1 MTSRKL
7 VLAILA
13 IAILTLVPALLPDSE
28 PTIRAASTFA
38 PPEEAVENMIADYCL
53 ACHGDASR
61 TAGLSLEAF
70 DAGRPEA
77 EAETAEKILRKLHT
91 GMMPPSFAPQPE
103 PETVKAFVEALE
115 KRIDEEAA
123 KNPNPGR
130 RTFQR
135 LNRAEYA
142 RSVEDLLGLEV
153 DVEALLPPDTVSHSF
168 DNIADVQGMS
178 PTVMDSYLRAAD
190 KISREAV
197 GDPEVEPSVATYKA
211 PKTASQV
218 RHVEGAPFG
227 TRGGIAVVHNFP
239 ADGEYVFSIELHA
252 SPEGYLFGQT
262 SEGEQIDVSIDG
274 ERVALVPV
282 DPLMS
287 EEDEAGMKLETDPIL
302 VKAGSHRV
310 AAAFLQKGEGPIDDL
325 MTPIEHTLADGEIGI
340 DYGITTLPHLRDLS
354 ISGPHRVTGVSD
366 TGSRRRIFRCRPTS
380 SEEELPCAAQILKD
394 LATRAYRRPV
404 VDPDLEA
411 LMSFYAMGR
420 EERDFESGIRMAL
433 QAILSSPSFVF
444 RLERMRE
451 EAAPGDSYPVSSLD
465 LASRLSYFLW
475 AGAPDEKL
483 LALASEG
490 KLSEP
495 ERFEGEVHRMLEDPR
510 AEALATRF
518 ASQWLRLQDLEKL
531 HPDAVLYPYYDA
543 TLAQAMKRETELFF
557 YNLVREDRS
566 VLELLTAD
574 YSFVNE
580 RLAKHYAVPNVNG
593 SAFRRVALDGVNANR
608 RGVLGHGSIL
618 TLTSVANRTSPV
630 QRGKWVMEV
639 LLGSP
644 PPPPPPNVPDLEE
657 TNAVAQDRVLTIRE
671 RMEEHRK
678 NPACTSCHTV
688 IDPIGLALEN
698 FDVTGAYRTKDGG
711 APVDASGELYDG
723 TPIDGPL
730 GLRDALLKRSDAF
743 LLSFTESLLT
753 YALGRRVEY
762 YDMPA
767 VRKIVRDA
775 AENDHRMSSYI
786 LGVVGSA
793 PFRMSRTDGAPFPTT
808 EVHGQE

>member
-1 MTSRKL
+1 MSLRRL
-7 VLAILA
+7 VLGILA
-13 IAILTLVPALLPDSE
+13 IAALTLAPALLSKSE
-28 PTIRAASTFA
+28 PTIRAASSASPT
-38 PPEEAVENMIADYCL
+38 PEAVGEMVAEYCVM
-53 ACHGDASR
+53 CHNDASR
-61 TAGLSLEAF
+61 TADLSLEAF
-70 DAGRPEA
+70 DAEHPESDP
-77 EAETAEKILRKLHT
+77 ETAEKILRKLHS

-103 PETVKAFVEALE
+103 TETVKAFVGTLE
-115 KRIDEEAA
+115 TRIDDDAA
-123 KNPNPGR
+123 RNPNPGR

-142 RSVEDLLGLEV
+142 RSVKDLVALEV
-153 DVEALLPPDTVSHSF
+153 DVEALLPADTISHSF

-178 PTVMDSYLRAAD
+178 PTLMDSYLRAAD

-197 GDPEVEPSVATYKA
+197 GDPEVEPSETTYKA

-227 TRGGIAVVHNFP
+227 TRGGVSVVHNFP
-239 ADGEYVFSIELHA
+239 ADGEYVFRIELHA
-252 SPEGYLFGQT
+252 SPEGYLFGQN
-262 SEGEQIDVSIDG
+262 SEGEQIDLSIDG
-274 ERVALVPV
+274 ERMALLSV

-287 EEDEAGMKLETDPIL
+287 EEDEAGMNLATGP
-302 VKAGSHRV
+302 VSVNAGSHRV
-310 AAAFLQKGEGPIDDL
+310 SAAFLEKSESPVDDL

-340 DYGITTLPHLRDLS
+340 DYGVTTLPHLRDLS
-354 ISGPHRVTGVSD
+354 IGGPHRVTGVSD
-366 TGSRRRIFRCRPTS
+366 TVSRRRIFRCRPTS
-380 SEEELPCAAQILKD
+380 ADEELPCAEEILKE

-404 VDPDLEA
+404 VETDLEA
-411 LMSFYAMGR
+411 LMSFYAIGR
-420 EERDFESGIRMAL
+420 GERDFESGIRMGL
-433 QAILSSPSFVF
+433 QAILSSPSFFF
-444 RLERMRE
+444 RLERMPE
-451 EAAPGDSYPVSSLD
+451 DAAPGASYPVADLD

-475 AGAPDEKL
+475 ASTPDEKL

-490 KLSEP
+490 TLSDPPTLEN
-495 ERFEGEVHRMLEDPR
+495 EVRRMLADPR

-531 HPDAVLYPYYDA
+531 HPDAVRYPYYDA

-557 YNLVREDRS
+557 FHLVREDRS

-580 RLAKHYAVPNVNG
+580 RLAKHYAVPNVTG
-593 SAFRRVALDGVNANR
+593 AAFRRVPLEGVNANR
-608 RGVLGHGSIL
+608 RGLLGQGSIL

-644 PPPPPPNVPDLEE
+644 PPPPPPNVPALEE
-657 TNAVAQDRVLTIRE
+657 TKAVAQDRVLTIRE

-698 FDVTGAYRTKDGG
+698 FDVTGAWRTKDGG

-730 GLRDALLKRSDAF
+730 ALRDALLNRSDAF
-743 LLSFTESLLT
+743 LLSFTESLMT
-753 YALGRRVEY
+753 YGLGRRVEY

-775 AENDHRMSSYI
+775 AANDHRMSSFI
-786 LGVVGSA
+786 LGVVASA
-793 PFRMSRTDGAPFPTT
+793 PFRMSRADGSPFPST
-808 EVHGQE
+808 EIH

>member
-1 MTSRKL
+1 MTLRRL
-7 VLAILA
+7 LLAVA
-13 IAILTLVPALLPDSE
+13 IVAGLTLVPAWRPDSE
-28 PTIRAASTFA
+28 PTLRAASSFV
-38 PPEEAVENMIADYCL
+38 PSQEAVDEMVADYCVT
-53 ACHGDASR
+53 CHNDESR

-70 DAGRPEA
+70 DAGHPEGD
-77 EAETAEKILRKLHT
+77 AETAEKMLRKLHT

-103 PETVKAFVEALE
+103 PETVKGFIQALE
-115 KRIDEEAA
+115 ARIDEEAA
-123 KNPNPGR
+123 RALNPGR

-142 RSVEDLLGLEV
+142 RSVNDLLALDV
-153 DVEALLPPDTVSHSF
+153 DVEALLPPDTLSHSF

-178 PTVMDSYLRAAD
+178 PTMMDSYLRAAD

-197 GDPEVEPSVATYKA
+197 GDPEVEPSVTSYKA

-218 RHVEGAPFG
+218 YHVEGAPFG
-227 TRGGIAVVHNFP
+227 TRGGVSVVHNFP
-239 ADGEYVFSIELHA
+239 ADGEYVFKIELHA

-262 SEGEQIDVSIDG
+262 SEGEQIDVSVNG
-274 ERVALVPV
+274 VRVALLDI

-287 EEDEAGMKLETDPIL
+287 EEDDAGMSLETVPIF

-310 AAAFLQKGEGPIDDL
+310 SAAFVVKGEAPVDDL

-340 DYGITTLPHLRDLS
+340 DYGVTTLPHLRDLG
-354 ISGPHRVTGVSD
+354 ISGPKRVTGVSD
-366 TGSRRRIFRCRPTS
+366 TVSRRRIFLCRPTS
-380 SEEELPCAAQILKD
+380 AEEELSCARRILEA
-394 LATRAYRRPV
+394 LATRAFRRPV
-404 VDPDLEA
+404 VESDLEA
-411 LMSFYAMGR
+411 LMSFYAIGR

-444 RLERMRE
+444 RLERMPE
-451 EAAPGDSYPVSSLD
+451 GTGEGGSYRVADLE
-465 LASRLSYFLW
+465 LASRLSFFLW
-475 AGAPDEKL
+475 ATAPDEEL

-490 KLSEP
+490 RLPEP
-495 ERFEGEVHRMLEDPR
+495 DTLEGQVRRMLDDSR

-518 ASQWLRLQDLEKL
+518 AFQWLRLPDLEKL
-531 HPDAVLYPYYDA
+531 HPDAILYPLYDA
-543 TLAQAMKRETELFF
+543 TLAQAMERETELFF
-557 YNLVREDRS
+557 ENLVREDRS

-574 YSFVNE
+574 YTFVNE
-580 RLAKHYAVPNVNG
+580 RLAKHYRVPNVTG
-593 SAFRRVALDGVNANR
+593 SSFRRVALDGVNASR
-608 RGVLGHGSIL
+608 RGLLGHGSIL

-644 PPPPPPNVPDLEE
+644 PPPPPPNVPALEE
-657 TNAVAQDRVLTIRE
+657 TKAVAQDRVLTIRE
-671 RMEEHRK
+671 RMEEHRS
-678 NPACTSCHTV
+678 NPACTSCHAV

-698 FDVTGAYRTKDGG
+698 FEVTGAYRTKDGG

-730 GLRDALLKRSDAF
+730 GLRDALLKRSDAV

-775 AENDHRMSSYI
+775 AANGHRMSSYI
-786 LGVVGSA
+786 MGVVASP
-793 PFRMSRTDGAPFPTT
+793 PFRMSRADGTPVPTT
-808 EVHGQE
+808 EVH

>member
-1 MTSRKL
+1 MSLRRL
-7 VLAILA
+7 ILA
-13 IAILTLVPALLPDSE
+13 IPTVVLLTLVPALLPDCE
-28 PTIRAASTFA
+28 PTIRAASSA
-38 PPEEAVENMIADYCL
+38 SRSREAVNDMVADYCVT
-53 ACHGDASR
+53 CHNDASR

-70 DAGRPEA
+70 DVEHPEND
-77 EAETAEKILRKLHT
+77 AETAEKMLRKLHT
-91 GMMPPSFAPQPE
+91 GMMPPSFASQPE
-103 PETVKAFVEALE
+103 PETVKAFVGTLE
-115 KRIDEEAA
+115 TRIDEDAA
-123 KNPNPGR
+123 RNPNPGR

-142 RSVEDLLGLEV
+142 RSVKDLVALEV
-153 DVEALLPPDTVSHSF
+153 DVEALLPADTISHSF

-178 PTVMDSYLRAAD
+178 PTVMDSYFRAAD

-197 GDPEVEPSVATYKA
+197 GDPEVEPSETTFKA

-239 ADGEYVFSIELHA
+239 ADGEYVFKIELHA

-262 SEGEQIDVSIDG
+262 SEGEQIDLSLNG

-287 EEDEAGMKLETDPIL
+287 EEDEAGMNLATGPIF
-302 VKAGSHRV
+302 VKAGSYRV
-310 AAAFLQKGEGPIDDL
+310 SAAFLEKGEAPIDDL

-340 DYGITTLPHLRDLS
+340 DYGVTTFPHLRDLS
-354 ISGPHRVTGVSD
+354 ISGPQRVTGVSD
-366 TGSRRRIFRCRPTS
+366 TVSRRRIFRCRPTS
-380 SEEELPCAAQILKD
+380 AEEELPCAEEILKD

-404 VDPDLEA
+404 VEPDLEA
-411 LMSFYAMGR
+411 LLSFYAIGR
-420 EERDFESGIRMAL
+420 EERDFESGIRMGL

-444 RLERMRE
+444 RLERMPE
-451 EAAPGDSYPVSSLD
+451 DAAPGESYRVADLD

-475 AGAPDEKL
+475 ASAPDEET

-490 KLSEP
+490 KLSDSITI
-495 ERFEGEVHRMLEDPR
+495 ERQVRRMLDDPR
-510 AEALATRF
+510 AESLATRF

-531 HPDAVLYPYYDA
+531 HPDAVRYPYYDA

-557 YNLVREDRS
+557 ENLIREDRS

-574 YSFVNE
+574 YTFVNE
-580 RLAKHYAVPNVNG
+580 RLATHYQVPNVTG
-593 SAFRRVALDGVNANR
+593 AEFRRVALEGVNANR
-608 RGVLGHGSIL
+608 RGILGQGSIL

-644 PPPPPPNVPDLEE
+644 PPPPPPNVPALEE
-657 TNAVAQDRVLTIRE
+657 TKAVAQDRVLTIRE

-698 FDVTGAYRTKDGG
+698 FDVTGAWRTKDGG
-711 APVDASGELYDG
+711 ASVDASGELYDG

-730 GLRDALLKRSDAF
+730 GLRDALLHRSDAF
-743 LLSFTESLLT
+743 ILSFTESLMT

-775 AENDHRMSSYI
+775 AANDHRMSSYI
-786 LGVVGSA
+786 LGVVASA
-793 PFRMSRTDGAPFPTT
+793 PFRMSRADGPPFPST
-808 EVHGQE
+808 EVH

>member
-1 MTSRKL
+1 MTSRR
-7 VLAILA
+7 LAAAISA
-13 IAILTLVPALLPDSE
+13 IAVLSLVPALLPYSE
-28 PTIRAASTFA
+28 TTVRAASKA
-38 PPEEAVENMIADYCL
+38 SSPEAVEDMVADYCVM
-53 ACHGDASR
+53 CHNDASR

-70 DAGRPEA
+70 DAGRPEGD
-77 EAETAEKILRKLHT
+77 AETAEKILRKLHT

-103 PETVKAFVEALE
+103 PETVKAFVESLE
-115 KRIDEEAA
+115 KRIDEDAVR
-123 KNPNPGR
+123 NPNPGR

-142 RSVEDLLGLEV
+142 RSVNDLLGLQV
-153 DVEALLPPDTVSHSF
+153 DVEALLPADTLSHSF

-197 GDPEVEPSVATYKA
+197 GDPEVEPSVTTYKA

-239 ADGEYVFSIELHA
+239 ADGEYVFRIELHA
-252 SPEGYLFGQT
+252 SPEGYLFGQN
-262 SEGEQIDVSIDG
+262 SEDEKIDVSIDG

-287 EEDEAGMKLETDPIL
+287 EEDEAGMNLETDPIL

-340 DYGITTLPHLRDLS
+340 DYGISTLPHLRDLS
-354 ISGPHRVTGVSD
+354 IRGPQRVTGISD
-366 TGSRRRIFRCRPTS
+366 TVSRRRIFRCRPTS
-380 SEEELPCAAQILKD
+380 PEEELPCAQEILKH

-404 VDPDLEA
+404 VESDLEA
-411 LMSFYAMGR
+411 LLSFYATGR
-420 EERDFESGIRMAL
+420 EERDFESGIRMGL
-433 QAILSSPSFVF
+433 QAMLSSPSFVF
-444 RLERMRE
+444 RLERMPE
-451 EAAPGDSYPVSSLD
+451 EAAPGESYPVADLD

-475 AGAPDEKL
+475 AGAPDEEL

-495 ERFEGEVHRMLEDPR
+495 GTFEEQVRRMLEDPR

-574 YSFVNE
+574 YTFVNE
-580 RLAKHYAVPNVNG
+580 RLAKHYAVPNVTG
-593 SAFRRVALDGVNANR
+593 AAFRRVLLEGVNANR
-608 RGVLGHGSIL
+608 RGILGHGSIL

-639 LLGSP
+639 FLGSP
-644 PPPPPPNVPDLEE
+644 PPPPPPDVPAFEE
-657 TNAVAQDRVLTIRE
+657 TKAIAQDRVLTIRE
-671 RMEEHRK
+671 RMEQHRS
-678 NPACTSCHTV
+678 NPACTSCHVV

-698 FDVTGAYRTKDGG
+698 FDVTGAYRTKDNG
-711 APVDASGELYDG
+711 APVDSSGELYDG

-767 VRKIVRDA
+767 VRKIVREA
-775 AENDHRMSSYI
+775 AANDHRMSSYV
-786 LGVVGSA
+786 LGVAGSA
-793 PFRMSRTDGAPFPTT
+793 PFRMSRAEETSFPTT
-808 EVHGQE
+808 EVHVQE

>member
-1 MTSRKL
+1 MSLRRF
-7 VLAILA
+7 VLAMST
-13 IAILTLVPALLPDSE
+13 IALLPLVPALGPAFE
-28 PTIRAASTFA
+28 PTIRAASS
-38 PPEEAVENMIADYCL
+38 PSSPEAVDEMVADYCVM
-53 ACHGDASR
+53 CHNDASR
-61 TAGLSLEAF
+61 TGGLSLETF
-70 DAGRPEA
+70 DAERPESD
-77 EAETAEKILRKLHT
+77 AETAEKMLRKLHT

-103 PETVKAFVEALE
+103 PETVKAFVERLE
-115 KRIDEEAA
+115 TRIDEDAA
-123 KNPNPGR
+123 RNPNPGR

-142 RSVEDLLGLEV
+142 RSVKDLLTLEV
-153 DVEALLPPDTVSHSF
+153 DVEALLPADTLSHSF

-190 KISREAV
+190 RISREAI
-197 GDPEVEPSVATYKA
+197 GDPEVEPSVTTYKA

-227 TRGGIAVVHNFP
+227 TRGGISVVHNFP
-239 ADGEYVFSIELHA
+239 ADGEYVFEIELHA

-262 SEGEQIDVSIDG
+262 SEGEQIDLSING
-274 ERVALVPV
+274 ERVALVDV

-287 EEDEAGMKLETDPIL
+287 EEDDAGMSLETGAVF

-310 AAAFLQKGEGPIDDL
+310 SAAFLKKGEAPFDDL

-340 DYGITTLPHLRDLS
+340 DYGVTTLPHLRDLS
-354 ISGPHRVTGVSD
+354 IGGPHRITGVSE
-366 TGSRRRIFRCRPTS
+366 TASRRRIFRCRPTS
-380 SEEELPCAAQILKD
+380 ADEELPCAGEILTE

-404 VDPDLEA
+404 VDTDLEA
-411 LMSFYAMGR
+411 LMSFYAVGR
-420 EERDFESGIRMAL
+420 EERDFESGIRMGL

-444 RLERMRE
+444 RLERMPE
-451 EAAPGDSYPVSSLD
+451 DAAPGESYLVADLD
-465 LASRLSYFLW
+465 LASRLSYFFW
-475 AGAPDEKL
+475 ASAPDEEL
-483 LALASEG
+483 LGLASEG
-490 KLSEP
+490 KLSDPPTLEKQV
-495 ERFEGEVHRMLEDPR
+495 RRMLDDPR

-531 HPDAVLYPYYDA
+531 HPDAILYPYYDA
-543 TLAQAMKRETELFF
+543 TLAQAMKRETEMLFF
-557 YNLVREDRS
+557 HLIREDLS

-574 YSFVNE
+574 YAFVNE
-580 RLAKHYAVPNVNG
+580 RLAKHYRVPNVTG
-593 SAFRRVALDGVNANR
+593 ETFRRVALEGVNGNR
-608 RGVLGHGSIL
+608 RGLLGQGSIL

-644 PPPPPPNVPDLEE
+644 PPPPPPNVPALED

-678 NPACTSCHTV
+678 NPACTSCHAV

-698 FDVTGAYRTKDGG
+698 FDVTGAWRMKDGG

-723 TPIDGPL
+723 TKIDGPL
-730 GLRDALLKRSDAF
+730 ALRDALLNRSDAF
-743 LLSFTESLLT
+743 VSTFTESLMT

-762 YDMPA
+762 YDRPA
-767 VRKIVRDA
+767 VRKIVREA
-775 AENDHRMSSYI
+775 TANGHRMSSYI
-786 LGVVGSA
+786 FGVIESA
-793 PFRMSRTDGAPFPTT
+793 PFRMSRAEGSPLPTT
-808 EVHGQE
+808 EVH